1 MNVQIKQIRS
11 DIVELL
17 FNPHE
22 EDLRVGEN
30 LTLREK
36 GSDRGLIVQII
47 EFRTITYPSLLHE
60 MMEMLAEETETPD
73 MPEMPDLG
81 DIKLPPGVELPG
93 GGAPGQGG
101 GLGGMMMMG
110 KPQRKL
116 EVRLWSPG
124 IAPDG
129 ATASL
134 NVSRMLVSGPPS
146 AATVLWRRRSERRWR
161 ESVVPSSHSTFQ
173 ASGRKGFRAAKG

>member
-1 MNVQIKQIRS
+1 VNVQIKQIRS

-60 MMEMLAEETETPD
+60 MMEMLAEETETTD
-73 MPEMPDLG
+73 MPDLPEVQEEDG
-81 DIKLPPGVELPG
+81 LSEMSNLKLAIAKIRKVVQWTPQTMETATERPG
-93 GGAPGQGG
+93 A
-101 GLGGMMMMG
+101 
-110 KPQRKL
+110 
-116 EVRLWSPG
+116 
-124 IAPDG
+124 
-129 ATASL
+129 
-134 NVSRMLVSGPPS
+134 
-146 AATVLWRRRSERRWR
+146 
-161 ESVVPSSHSTFQ
+161 
-173 ASGRKGFRAAKG
+173 

>member
-1 MNVQIKQIRS
+1 MAAIPGSSLLGRPHLSISSHSVRSGDRPKNRLTIKAGFRRIGGRVNVQIKQIRS

-60 MMEMLAEETETPD
+60 MMEMLAEETETTD
-73 MPEMPDLG
+73 MPGLPEVQEEDGLSEMSNL
-81 DIKLPPGVELPG
+81 KLAIAKIRKVV
-93 GGAPGQGG
+93 QWT
-101 GLGGMMMMG
+101 
-110 KPQRKL
+110 PQTM
-116 EVRLWSPG
+116 E
-124 IAPDG
+124 
-129 ATASL
+129 TE
-134 NVSRMLVSGPPS
+134 M
-146 AATVLWRRRSERRWR
+146 ER
-161 ESVVPSSHSTFQ
+161 P
-173 ASGRKGFRAAKG
+173 RA